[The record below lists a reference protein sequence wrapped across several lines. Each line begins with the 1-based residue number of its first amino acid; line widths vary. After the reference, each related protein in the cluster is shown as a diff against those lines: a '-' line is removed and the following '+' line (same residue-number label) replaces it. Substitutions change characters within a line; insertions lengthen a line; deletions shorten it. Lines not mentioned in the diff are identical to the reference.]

1 MKMAQQLMRDYPEML
16 NKEIAEIIGYTDQ
29 NYFSHVFKTVT
40 EMSPT
45 KYREIL
51 GKDGLRTS

>member
-1 MKMAQQLMRDYPEML
+1 MKMAQQFMRDYPEML
-16 NKEIAEIIGYTDQ
+16 NKEIAEIVGYADQ

-45 KYREIL
+45 KYREKMSDNEL
-51 GKDGLRTS
+51 LLP